1 MMDKAMSLPPKMM
14 SVADVADRWSVSS
27 QTVLNIIRRGQLRA
41 IRIGSRYRVQPTAVY
56 DYESTQ
62 CHAPS
67 QIPPHTA
74 SATAAGNT
82 TSNGGTVN
90 KASAFRLGQQI
101 GKRQSAH

>member
-1 MMDKAMSLPPKMM
+1 M

-27 QTVLNIIRRGQLRA
+27 QTVLNIIRRGHLKA

-74 SATAAGNT
+74 SVTVVGNT
-82 TSNGGTVN
+82 TSNGGTGN
-90 KASAFRLGQQI
+90 KANAFHLGQRI